1 LVLVVLRVLV
11 TETLEEILR
20 FLVLFH
26 QEVEVDQQYQTMV
39 ELLKMVVLEPEEQL
53 MLVET
58 VALVAQVFLDKAQTV
73 D

>member
-1 LVLVVLRVLV
+1 
-11 TETLEEILR
+11 
-20 FLVLFH
+20 
-26 QEVEVDQQYQTMV
+26 MV